1 MTDTLRFHVTAE
13 RAGELTLGQLM
24 DVEDKQTVRSMA
36 DILWLFVVDDDKN
49 YLDEAEA
56 RRRLRSMTMSQMRE
70 IVPRL
75 MEEMKTSAVPNE

>member
-24 DVEDKQTVRSMA
+24 DVEDKQTARSMA